1 MLTRN
6 EIERNKDIMQ
16 IFKHFDE
23 NQSGQLELKEI
34 VTMLEQNGMKMSKRH
49 TQEFFNVL
57 DADKSGGLTINEFK
71 EFLFREESRDGFRHL
86 MRRVRV
92 EQHKQLLDSKNEEEL
107 MNCSFGQY
115 LPFTFEE
122 MLQYMHKLQK
132 RNVILSQINSPA
144 EVKDKADTKRD
155 VQNYVRLFKSYKNI
169 MEDTANQAPSF
180 LRVHKEKQELD
191 MRDKKKVKSIPKEVA
206 NKLM

>member
-1 MLTRN
+1 M
-6 EIERNKDIMQ
+6 
-16 IFKHFDE
+16 
-23 NQSGQLELKEI
+23 
-34 VTMLEQNGMKMSKRH
+34 
-49 TQEFFNVL
+49 
-57 DADKSGGLTINEFK
+57 
-71 EFLFREESRDGFRHL
+71 
-86 MRRVRV
+86 
-92 EQHKQLLDSKNEEEL
+92 
-107 MNCSFGQY
+107 
-115 LPFTFEE
+115 
-122 MLQYMHKLQK
+122 
-132 RNVILSQINSPA
+132 ILSQINSPA

>member
-1 MLTRN
+1 
-6 EIERNKDIMQ
+6 
-16 IFKHFDE
+16 
-23 NQSGQLELKEI
+23 
-34 VTMLEQNGMKMSKRH
+34 
-49 TQEFFNVL
+49 
-57 DADKSGGLTINEFK
+57 
-71 EFLFREESRDGFRHL
+71 
-86 MRRVRV
+86 
-92 EQHKQLLDSKNEEEL
+92 

-169 MEDTANQAPSF
+169 MEDTAN
-180 LRVHKEKQELD
+180 
-191 MRDKKKVKSIPKEVA
+191 
-206 NKLM
+206 